1 MKRQRKYAHW
11 QTVFLLFL
19 GWFYLP
25 LKAASLLSSGDVAAL
40 TARVNAQFDN
50 LPKNGFAEITNI
62 RNSTSYPASLVC
74 DMSLYPNHD
83 RLPDSTIAAFKHKAT
98 GKYLAARKIT
108 IGGKARFILTPDAAD
123 SSDPATQFQV
133 CHHVSTIPTLR
144 DYIGFTAT
152 VANDATMQTT
162 TDGVVNFPNTNFN
175 DEIAD
180 RNAQWTLQGAT
191 LDDAWLDNRPQE
203 DNPGG
208 IATYVSELR
217 NMHVKDD
224 VKINV
229 ETATW
234 GLASDDLIDATNN
247 DSSVMRYGDI
257 VRIGTQKGDFIT
269 QFGNTIGRSGLVN
282 KTSWK
287 NHCWR
292 VTSYDNK
299 KKEGSA
305 VELDDSVLFISLS
318 NPSVKFVN
326 RLCNGITTD
335 INGGKQ
341 VVGVPVKYSGS
352 VREYAMHNKP
362 ESGMF
367 TSDKGWLQAYQT
379 DYNGMSWSFKHQG
392 PNKNDSARLRF
403 EFMPTAVNKDAN
415 GYSVMKRDAATDKW
429 TLLPNDK
436 KFKMIAVRSDDDVWG
451 VAPDNTVW
459 QWDGTDWDLIPSTV
473 PFTEVA
479 VNAGKNVYAVDLQGF
494 LYERTLNG
502 WNKTGGVTRSLKLRN
517 EDYKRIDPGA
527 GNPYA
532 SSNVGAGLP
541 PTGDYFFYVKAI
553 AQKNICIK
561 IAAYDLRLFT
571 GDGARSE
578 IIRNGQSVAQS
589 NCLMPDSTRPVDI
602 AIAMIGSTKTIRV
615 YANGKKLMQ
624 YQDQSFTL
632 NPNTATLG
640 AIEVP
645 WQYGPMYD
653 EPAPAG
659 VDVDAYMA
667 TRNEV
672 SSVAVASKSSIW
684 CIGNEGVLNNY
695 NGGATTTPQT
705 DIGKPVT
712 AVSCADDGTTWA
724 VRSNS
729 EVWALN
735 TTASPARWEMRDP
748 PAEKPFITSI
758 AVRNASEVYVLG
770 ADGASYLW
778 NGKTWAKQTNMP
790 MLRRLSL
797 GNGVSR
803 IVTPIMEKMQISQM
817 MTHDSSGKVYDKPTD
832 ASKISVEIVKLGFGG
847 NIAPQETVACMLPA
861 QQNPEVSGFAETVVN
876 IEPGATL
883 TVQPLASRG
892 GAWPRKTFRVK
903 NNGTVSFL
911 AQPTPKGDIQVILG
925 DKISNSYLYKIK
937 IGTAQNTRACIIKR
951 SVGND
956 GKEVDEEVFGVDV
969 SQNNLAYASPGN
981 FTPYWV
987 SYDNGLILV
996 GMGLPGD
1003 HVFMAYRT
1011 DDPPDLVDHAGF
1023 STKDG
1028 IVQYSNIQFSEPV
1041 VVQSVNRIDTTLAGS
1056 ISLSAAGADAGASAK
1071 TETAKSTDTAAKGAA
1086 GKKDATDDNSP
1097 PPINLPATINLKG
1110 GSINWQ
1116 KLPFRVPGGATV
1128 GFSMQGAQQCGLVL
1142 GEATDQSKTHY
1153 IVTFGEGNNEGI
1165 SVKRSVPGKPYR
1177 VISFQSNKDFS
1188 GLNLDPNKPV
1198 KAWVSYNNG
1207 AFVIGAGEIGEN
1219 PVFACSDMFGS
1230 SNIQQVGFVALGSSA
1245 CTVSE
1250 VSLAAPLGLSTE
1262 QISGAYEA
1270 NVGRFMPHV
1279 SGSVNIVLPFWY
1291 RMSQEGPS
1299 LKLYDKITNQSFFVA
1314 GMPQQ
1319 GTLYS
1324 FLATIGPDG
1333 FMSMATAAEPNN
1345 PLQKAISRQVV
1356 TLQANA
1362 QLEQQ
1367 KAALIAQKGQLDST
1381 SAQDKVQLLNAKAA
1395 AMTAE
1400 AQNVSGSM
1408 NALAGGLSMAG
1419 PGGAVIGLG
1428 IGLSGLATTTTM
1440 YKLASNMQVEAAK
1453 AGISAA
1459 EISTAAQREALNN
1472 QANAAKMQQEASL
1485 LQGNASFAFKSVNS
1499 YVFTDVPS
1507 RPPLGDASLTPELIE
1522 ARNAVTGMMAQLN
1535 LLDVKQAYEP
1545 LLSGLQE
1552 IVYRTINCFVITPV
1566 VKKQFIDKMKDLV
1579 QAYPQVYGE
1588 QLDARVMN
1596 KLISLLMTSINNCY
1610 LINPFED
1617 ASTRDSMYSW
1627 ANKQA
1632 QALIAAQGGIDLCP
1646 CYGEYIWLPYKVD
1659 ASSADK
1665 LSISFQAGGR
1675 NDLFVAFAK
1684 EPARVRNT
1692 TAPLY
1697 ELKINNTKATVSLQ
1711 SLGQSIPLLSKED
1724 YKDGSIMSDLEPR
1737 TYTITLNGSAAGPT
1751 ISLKIGDSK
1760 AFTWTDKYPY
1770 KGMRWIGISCWAD
1783 PISITNLP
1791 ATIANASLGGVLAN
1805 KPASAPTDAREALQ
1819 DPAGE
1824 AEAMPQEEPA
1834 GDDAAADALAAAG
1847 DDAAADALA
1856 AAGDDAPAAGD
1867 DSEMGLT
1874 EEELAALVGDDAS
1887 APAPTIKAVS
1897 GAKKASVSAPAV
1909 KKKAAGAKKKR
1920 KRLTK
1925 RQRQRRLQM
1934 QRKKK
1939 QQQAAKGAKAA

>member
-1 MKRQRKYAHW
+1 MKRQRNYARW
-11 QTVFLLFL
+11 RTAFLLFL
-19 GWFYLP
+19 AWFYLP
-25 LKAASLLSSGDVAAL
+25 LQGASLLSSGDVAAI
-40 TARVNAQFDN
+40 TANVNAQFDN
-50 LPKNGFAEITNI
+50 LPKHGFAEITNI
-62 RNSTSYPASLVC
+62 RNSTTYPANLVC

-108 IGGKARFILTPDAAD
+108 IGGKSRFILTPDAAD

-152 VANDATMQTT
+152 VANDATMQATA
-162 TDGVVNFPNTNFN
+162 DGVINFPNTNFN
-175 DEIAD
+175 DEIAH

-191 LDDAWLDNRPQE
+191 LDDAWFDNRPQE
-203 DNPGG
+203 GNPGG
-208 IATYVSELR
+208 VATYVSETR
-217 NMHVKDD
+217 NMHVGDN

-234 GLASDDLIDATNN
+234 GLVSDDVIAATNG

-257 VRIGTQKGDFIT
+257 VRIGTQQGDFVT
-269 QFGNTIGRSGLVN
+269 QFRNTIGRSNRVNRGL
-282 KTSWK
+282 WK
-287 NHCWR
+287 SYCWR
-292 VTSYDNK
+292 VTSFQGK
-299 KKEGSA
+299 KKEGDS
-305 VELDDSVLFISLS
+305 VLLGDSVLFTSLS
-318 NPSVKFVN
+318 DPSVKFVN
-326 RLCNGITTD
+326 RVCNGRTTNN
-335 INGGKQ
+335 NGGNNT
-341 VVGVPVKYSGS
+341 VGVPVKYSS
-352 VREYAMHNKP
+352 SARDYAMHNQP
-362 ESGMF
+362 EAGMF
-367 TSDKGWLQAYQT
+367 RDTGWLQTYKS
-379 DYNGMSWSFKHQG
+379 DYNGMSWSFKHKG
-392 PNKNDSARLRF
+392 PDANDSARLRF
-403 EFMPTAVNKDAN
+403 EFMPTAVNKDAD
-415 GYSVMKRDAATDKW
+415 GYSVMTRDAANGKW
-429 TLLPNDK
+429 ALLPSDK

-451 VAPDNTVW
+451 IAPDNTVW
-459 QWDGTDWDLIPSTV
+459 QWNGKDWDLIPSTV
-473 PFTEVA
+473 PFAEVA
-479 VNAGKNVYAVDLQGF
+479 VNAAKNVYAVDLQGF
-494 LYERTLNG
+494 LYQRTPNG
-502 WNKTGGVTRSLKLRN
+502 WSKTGGVTRSVKLRN
-517 EDYKRIDPGA
+517 EDYKRIDPSA
-527 GNPYA
+527 GDPYA

-541 PTGDYFFYVKAI
+541 PTGDYFFYVKAV

-578 IIRNGQSVAQS
+578 IIRNGTSVAAS
-589 NCLMPDSTRPVDI
+589 DCLMPDSTRPVDI
-602 AIAMIGSTKTIRV
+602 AVAMIGSTKTITV
-615 YANGKKLMQ
+615 YANGKRLMR
-624 YQDQSFTL
+624 YQDPSFTL

-645 WQYGPMYD
+645 WQYGPMYN

-659 VDVDAYMA
+659 VDVDAYIA

-684 CIGNEGVLNNY
+684 CIGNEGILNNY
-695 NGGATTTPQT
+695 NGGASTTPQT
-705 DIGKPVT
+705 EIGKPVT

-724 VRSNS
+724 VRANS

-758 AVRNASEVYVLG
+758 TVRNASEVYVLG
-770 ADGASYLW
+770 ADGFSYLW

-797 GNGVSR
+797 GNGVTK

-817 MTHDSSGKVYDKPTD
+817 MTHDSAGNVYEKPTD

-847 NIAPQETVACMLPA
+847 NIAPQQTVACMLPA

-876 IEPGATL
+876 IDPGATL

-892 GAWPRKTFRVK
+892 GAWPQKTFRVK

-925 DKISNSYLYKIK
+925 DKISDSYLYKIK

-951 SVGND
+951 SIGSD
-956 GKEVDEEVFGVDV
+956 GKGVDEEVFGVDA
-969 SQNNLAYASPGN
+969 SQNKLAYASPGN

-1028 IVQYSNIQFSEPV
+1028 IVQYSNIQYSDPV
-1041 VVQSVNRIDTTLAGS
+1041 VVQSINRIDTTFPGPV
-1056 ISLSAAGADAGASAK
+1056 SLSASGAAAAAPSADA
-1071 TETAKSTDTAAKGAA
+1071 TAKPADAAAKPAA
-1086 GKKDATDDNSP
+1086 DKKDATDDSP

-1110 GSINWQ
+1110 GSISWQ

-1128 GFSMQGAQQCGLVL
+1128 GFSMQGGQQCGLVL
-1142 GEATDQSKTHY
+1142 GEAAAQSKTHY

-1177 VISFQSNKDFS
+1177 VISFQPNKDFA
-1188 GLNLDPNKPV
+1188 GLNLDPTRPV

-1230 SNIQQVGFVALGSSA
+1230 SNIQEVGFVALGNSA
-1245 CTVSE
+1245 CTVSDI
-1250 VSLAAPLGLSTE
+1250 SLAAPLELGTE

-1270 NVGRFMPHV
+1270 NVARFMPHV
-1279 SGSVNIVLPFWY
+1279 SGNINIVLPFWY

-1345 PLQKAISRQVV
+1345 PLQKAISRQIV

-1381 SAQDKVQLLNAKAA
+1381 SAQDKVQILNAKAA

-1400 AQNVSGSM
+1400 AQNVSGSISG
-1408 NALAGGLSMAG
+1408 LAGGLSMAG
-1419 PGGAVIGLG
+1419 PGGAVIALG
-1428 IGLSGLATTTTM
+1428 IGLSGIATTTTM
-1440 YKLASNMQVEAAK
+1440 FKMASNMQVEAAK
-1453 AGISAA
+1453 LGVSAN

-1535 LLDVKQAYEP
+1535 LLNVREAYEP

-1552 IVYRTINCFVITPV
+1552 IVYRTTNCFVITPV

-1610 LINPFED
+1610 LISPFED

-1646 CYGEYIWLPYKVD
+1646 CYGEYIWLPYRVD
-1659 ASSADK
+1659 SSSADN
-1665 LSISFQAGGR
+1665 LTISFQAGGK
-1675 NDLFVAFAK
+1675 NDLFIAFAK

-1697 ELKINNTKATVSLQ
+1697 ELKINNTKTTVSLQ
-1711 SLGQSIPLLSKED
+1711 SLGQSVPLLSKED
-1724 YKDGSIMSDLEPR
+1724 YKNGSIMSDLEPR
-1737 TYTITLNGSAAGPT
+1737 TYTITLNGSADGPT

-1760 AFTWTDKYPY
+1760 TFTWTDKYPY

-1791 ATIANASLGGVLAN
+1791 ATIANASLGG
-1805 KPASAPTDAREALQ
+1805 ASAGGKPGGAAPSVASDAGDASIE
-1819 DPAGE
+1819 GE
-1824 AEAMPQEEPA
+1824 EAMPEEEA
-1834 GDDAAADALAAAG
+1834 LDEALLDDAAAIDG
-1847 DDAAADALA
+1847 DDAEMAFT
-1856 AAGDDAPAAGD
+1856 DD
-1867 DSEMGLT
+1867 
-1874 EEELAALVGDDAS
+1874 ELAALEGQDAPVPFPS
-1887 APAPTIKAVS
+1887 SQKVS
-1897 GAKKASVSAPAV
+1897 GAKKASVSASVV
-1909 KKKAAGAKKKR
+1909 KKKAPGAKKKR
-1920 KRLTK
+1920 KRLNK
-1925 RQRQRRLQM
+1925 RQRQRRLRLLQ
-1934 QRKKK
+1934 KKK
-1939 QQQAAKGAKAA
+1939 QQQAAKAAKAAKAAGTP